1 MVIAIWTRLIVC
13 QMKYGVT
20 MNLAGVLI
28 INTVTVGNIRQPK
41 AVFLLALTH
50 SLFRTQIILIE
61 VIKTRIP
68 MHTDIQG
75 MDVDKV
81 LNIAV

>member
-1 MVIAIWTRLIVC
+1 
-13 QMKYGVT
+13 MKYGVT

-41 AVFLLALTH
+41 AVFLLALMH

-75 MDVDKV
+75 MDADKV
-81 LNIAV
+81 LDIAV

>member
-1 MVIAIWTRLIVC
+1 
-13 QMKYGVT
+13 MKYGVT

-50 SLFRTQIILIE
+50 SLFRTQIILLIE

-81 LNIAV
+81 LDIAV